1 MRGRKTEMSEAR
13 AQTNCQSAMLCAVA
27 IAIVLMVSCGA
38 RAYELHAKV
47 VFDHSARSATEA
59 DDWEGAAY
67 GAAERKLSEV
77 RGFGLRD
84 VDPDFSNQRDGNDPS
99 PPELWVHWALW
110 LVVTW
115 LGSLVLLVA
124 IGEALSM
131 LTLRFANR
139 GPAEGSGQASG
150 LDPWLR
156 RTYRSVLAAMCVY
169 YFVSLPLVVLMIL
182 GFGALFTY
190 FSTAGGYIR
199 PKGLVAVAIVVGSS
213 LYAMFRSLVLRPK
226 DRDPGE
232 RLVLSRHP
240 ELRAVLDEVASK
252 IGTRPVDSVYV
263 TPNVEVA
270 VLERGG
276 LLRRW
281 TGASERCLVLGTGVL
296 EGMKI
301 REFKAILAHEY
312 GHFRN
317 EDTAGGGLALAVRH
331 SLGTFAEHLEF
342 SAGRTWLNPAW
353 WFVCVFVRVFHRT
366 SRGATRLQE
375 MLADRWSAFAYGS
388 EAFARGLSHVV
399 TRTIRFAAHVQAT
412 VEEALAADSQVTNVY
427 SFVPVRELDSGKINA
442 AVAMTMSRRPAAYD
456 SHPPPADRIAR
467 VNGLNAAGPPL
478 TPADL
483 REAWTLLSGRE
494 DLERRMTSELRAEL
508 AGQGLWLSA
517 NPSDRIHA
525 RSARK
530 VSPRTIGR

>member
-1 MRGRKTEMSEAR
+1 
-13 AQTNCQSAMLCAVA
+13 
-27 IAIVLMVSCGA
+27 
-38 RAYELHAKV
+38 
-47 VFDHSARSATEA
+47 
-59 DDWEGAAY
+59 
-67 GAAERKLSEV
+67 
-77 RGFGLRD
+77 
-84 VDPDFSNQRDGNDPS
+84 
-99 PPELWVHWALW
+99 
-110 LVVTW
+110 
-115 LGSLVLLVA
+115 
-124 IGEALSM
+124 
-131 LTLRFANR
+131 
-139 GPAEGSGQASG
+139 
-150 LDPWLR
+150 
-156 RTYRSVLAAMCVY
+156 MCVY
-169 YFVSLPLVVLMIL
+169 YFVSLPLVALMIL
-182 GFGALFTY
+182 GFGVLFTY

-199 PKGLVAVAIVVGSS
+199 PKGLIAVAIVVGSS

-240 ELRAVLDEVASK
+240 ELREVLDEVASR

-276 LLRRW
+276 LLGRW
-281 TGASERCLVLGTGVL
+281 TGASQRCLVLGTAVL
-296 EGMKI
+296 EGMRV

-317 EDTAGGGLALAVRH
+317 EDTAGGSLALAARH

-353 WFVCVFVRVFHRT
+353 WFVCVFGRVFHRT

-388 EAFARGLSHVV
+388 EAFACGLSHVV
-399 TRTIRFAAHVQAT
+399 TRTVRFAAHVQAT
-412 VEEALAADSQVTNVY
+412 AEEALAANTQVTNLY
-427 SFVPVRELDSGKINA
+427 SFVPVRQLDSGRIDA
-442 AVAMTMSRRPAAYD
+442 AVAMTMSHRPAPYD
-456 SHPPPADRIAR
+456 SHPPPSDRIAR
-467 VNGLNAAGPPL
+467 VNGLNAPGPPL
-478 TPADL
+478 TPADA

-508 AGQGLWLSA
+508 AAQGLWPSA
-517 NPSDRIHA
+517 NPSDPRHT

-530 VSPRTIGR
+530 VSPRQ